1 MQFLYEG
8 TLEEFKFSVVKAFAD
23 YAQVPEAIAEK
34 TLQKMS
40 LTDYAGFVSALDS
53 GNDKIIT
60 QIVDKYIENDDE
72 EILGETITSLNE
84 KKILSRFS
92 IMEENS
98 KMAGLPRIYSNAY
111 NQISRLTEQQVKD
124 YLGVWLINEDKE
136 FRQIRDIAVH
146 KFIYENTINP
156 QLKNNVARLANK
168 SSAQVKAPSF
178 TDDKDQTKKEI
189 VSADPQK
196 NIIATKDEKGEIE
209 VVQLDPQKKK
219 QIALEDMK
227 RLAGIKWKL

>member
-23 YAQVPEAIAEK
+23 YAQVPDAIAEK
-34 TLQKMS
+34 TLQKMT
-40 LTDYAGFVSALDS
+40 LTDYAAFVSALDS
-53 GNDKIIT
+53 ENDKVIT
-60 QIVDKYIENDDE
+60 QIVDKYNESDDE
-72 EILGETITSLNE
+72 AVLGETIKSLNE
-84 KKILSRFS
+84 KKILSKFS
-92 IMEENS
+92 VMEEQS
-98 KMAGLPRIYSNAY
+98 KLHSLPRVYYNAY
-111 NQISRLTEQQVKD
+111 KQISQLSEQQVKN
-124 YLGVWLINEDKE
+124 YLGVWLINEDMDHRE
-136 FRQIRDIAVH
+136 IRDVAVH
-146 KFIYENTINP
+146 KFVYENVVNP

-168 SSAQVKAPSF
+168 SSAQVKNPSF

-196 NIIATKDEKGEIE
+196 NIIATKDDKGEIE

-227 RLAGIKWKL
+227 RLAGIKWK